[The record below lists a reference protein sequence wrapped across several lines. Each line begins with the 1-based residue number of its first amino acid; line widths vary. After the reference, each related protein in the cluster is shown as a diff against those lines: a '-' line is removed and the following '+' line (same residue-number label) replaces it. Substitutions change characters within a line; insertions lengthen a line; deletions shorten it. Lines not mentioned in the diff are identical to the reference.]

1 MRRAI
6 ILGMEQVLDSAV
18 TLTASAVFRFVLP
31 LIIIVV
37 LALVALRLVQVGGRR
52 AEERFAGPAVEPQRR
67 ARLNTLIRTSIH
79 TANAVILVLAT
90 MMVLLTI
97 GVDLGPVLAAAGVA
111 GLALSLGAQTI
122 IKDYI
127 GGLLILLE
135 DQFRVGD
142 TIQVA
147 DVIGAV
153 ESITLRT
160 TQIRDINGRLS
171 IVPNGDIRTVSNLSR
186 EWARAVVDLNLS
198 YDTDISRVTPVL
210 EEAMKAA
217 VEDSAIKE
225 DVLGA
230 VDVLGWNSHNDFAV
244 QVRLMV
250 KTAPGKQWAVARVL
264 RRYALAALE
273 ANAFQ
278 VFIPLDALRRAG
290 N

>member
-1 MRRAI
+1 MQQFADAA
-6 ILGMEQVLDSAV
+6 LS
-18 TLTASAVFRFVLP
+18 LTAATFIDLVLP

-37 LALVALRLVQVGGRR
+37 LTLAALRLVNIGSKR
-52 AEERFAGPAVEPQRR
+52 AEGRFAGPNVDPQRR
-67 ARLNTLIRTSIH
+67 ARLQTLIRTSVH
-79 TANAVILVLAT
+79 TANAFILAIAA
-90 MMVLLTI
+90 MMVLLTLGI
-97 GVDLGPVLAAAGVA
+97 NLGPVIAAAGVA

-147 DVIGAV
+147 DITGAV
-153 ESITLRT
+153 EGITLRT

-198 YDTDISRVTPVL
+198 YDTDISQVTPVL
-210 EEAMKAA
+210 EEAMKTA
-217 VEDSAIKE
+217 VEDPVIKA
-225 DVLGA
+225 DVMGA
-230 VDVLGWNSHNDFAV
+230 VEVLGWNSHNDFAV

-264 RRYALAALE
+264 RRYALQALE
-273 ANAFQ
+273 VGGFQ
-278 VFIPLDALRRAG
+278 VFIPLDVLRKRAE
-290 N
+290 

>member
-1 MRRAI
+1 
-6 ILGMEQVLDSAV
+6 MEQILDSAV
-18 TLTASAVFRFVLP
+18 TLTASAVFKFVLP
-31 LIIIVV
+31 LIVIVV
-37 LALVALRLVQVGGRR
+37 LALIALRLVQVGGRR
-52 AEERFAGPAVEPQRR
+52 AEERFAGAKVEPQRR

-79 TANAVILVLAT
+79 TANAVILVVAT

-97 GVDLGPVLAAAGVA
+97 GVDLGPLLAAAGVA

-147 DVIGAV
+147 DVMGAV
-153 ESITLRT
+153 EAITLRT
-160 TQIRDINGRLS
+160 TMIRDINGRLS

-198 YDTDISRVTPVL
+198 YDTDISGVTPVL
-210 EEAMKAA
+210 DEAMKAA
-217 VEDSAIKE
+217 VEDPVIKD
-225 DVLGA
+225 DVMGP
-230 VDVLGWNSHNDFAV
+230 VEVLGWNSHNDFAV

-273 ANAFQ
+273 ANGFQ

>member
-1 MRRAI
+1 MQQ
-6 ILGMEQVLDSAV
+6 LLDWTVA
-18 TLTASAVFRFVLP
+18 LAASTVFKFILP
-31 LIIIVV
+31 LIMIVV
-37 LALVALRLVQVGGRR
+37 LTLVALRLVRMGGRR
-52 AEERFAGPAVEPQRR
+52 AEVHFAGPKVEPQRR
-67 ARLNTLIRTSIH
+67 ARLNTLIRTSVH
-79 TANAVILVLAT
+79 TANAVILVLAAMT
-90 MMVLLTI
+90 ILLTF

-147 DVIGAV
+147 DVTGAV
-153 ESITLRT
+153 EAVTLRT

-210 EEAMKAA
+210 DEAMRQA
-217 VEDSAIKE
+217 VEDPAIKD

-230 VDVLGWNSHNDFAV
+230 VEVLGWNSHNDFAV

-273 ANAFQ
+273 ASGFP
-278 VFIPLDALRRAG
+278 VFIPLDALRRG
-290 N
+290 PN